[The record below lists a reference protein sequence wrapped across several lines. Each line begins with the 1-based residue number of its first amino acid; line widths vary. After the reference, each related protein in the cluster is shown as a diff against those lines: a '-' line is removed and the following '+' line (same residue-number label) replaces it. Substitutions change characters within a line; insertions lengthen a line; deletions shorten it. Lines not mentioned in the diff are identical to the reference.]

1 LGPMADE
8 TPTMR
13 RDADDCYAGRLYEP
27 TRLPFNWLPG
37 YYLSFAEL
45 SPDHEN
51 DIRELSRQGTV
62 IYALKDK
69 SQLDCL
75 ILRDLSYRKDIPRP
89 VFAHGVSMIL
99 WQPFAKAFRAA
110 SCWVYHLLF
119 RRKIL
124 RPNRTYLKRI
134 VKERKSA
141 VIYLR
146 NSGADVKKDPLI
158 QLLEAQREDDRPVI
172 IQPLLVSCG
181 PRKEKEVPLVD
192 VFFGEVENPGGLRK
206 LLTFIRY
213 HRRTSIRAVEPV
225 VLTASLKG
233 TEDKSLVDVSY
244 ELRRELIAR
253 IDREKKGITGP
264 VLKSRDEIMEE
275 TLKEERLVSFMRDL
289 AETSKK
295 KDRDLVKRAKRYLRE
310 IAAGYNEVY
319 VGVWDKFL
327 TWLWNDIY
335 DGIIVD
341 NEGMARIRCVSKDMP
356 LVIIPCHRSHVDYL
370 LLSYVFDKQK
380 IPLPFVAAGTNL
392 DFWPLGHIFR
402 KSGAFFIRRSFRGNL
417 LYREVLEKYIKT
429 LLKEGYPI
437 EFFIE
442 GGRSRTGKMV
452 MPKYGLL
459 SMVLQAYDEGV
470 GDDLAIIP
478 VFIGYDRVM
487 EEKAYLKELG
497 GAPKEQEK
505 PSAVIQSSKFLGK
518 RYGHVYVNIGEPIFL
533 KAFLASQEKPFREMN
548 VGERQSLY
556 REIGYDTMNRISKV
570 AVVTPSALVAAALL
584 CQYRRGLS
592 HEDLLDIVAE
602 FYDYLSFKHV
612 ALSTTFAQKE
622 RAINDAINIFIT
634 EGVVSKIGGEEEE
647 EDFEE
652 IVYSLADEKRPTLEY
667 YKNNILHFFLP
678 LAFAASSILSYRED
692 AIPLMNLMEDY
703 RFFKRVFRREFIFD
717 SRKDDAEEIR
727 EVLSYLY
734 GRRMIVGE
742 ERNGEAWIEAS
753 GRGRRALRP
762 FAGLIHNYIESYW
775 VVMRAAS
782 ALRKAPKSGKDFN
795 KLVLKM
801 GAKMFRKGE
810 VIRAEALSQ
819 ANYQSALN
827 VLRDEEILH
836 EVAGEE
842 KKELM
847 LYSLT
852 DNRNRIE
859 SLRQRLFRFL

>member
-1 LGPMADE
+1 MASEFPSMKEEADE
-8 TPTMR
+8 
-13 RDADDCYAGRLYEP
+13 CYAGRLYEP
-27 TRLPFNWLPG
+27 TLFPFYWLFG
-37 YYLSFAEL
+37 YYLSQAEL
-45 SPDHEN
+45 SLDHERN
-51 DIRELSRQGTV
+51 IQELSRKGTV
-62 IYALKDK
+62 IYALKHK

-75 ILRDLSYRKDIPRP
+75 ILRDLSFRKDIPRP
-89 VFAHGVSMIL
+89 VFAHGISMML
-99 WQPFAKAFRAA
+99 WQPFTRACRVIG
-110 SCWVYHLLF
+110 CWVYHLAS
-119 RRKIL
+119 RREIL
-124 RPNRTYLKRI
+124 RPNRAYLKKL
-134 VKERKSA
+134 VKKKRSA
-141 VIYLR
+141 IIYLR
-146 NSGADVKKDPLI
+146 NSGSDVKRDPLI
-158 QLLEAQREDDRPVI
+158 QLMEAQRDDDTPII

-181 PRKEKEVPLVD
+181 PRKEKEKPLLD
-192 VFFGEVENPGGLRK
+192 VFFGEVENPGSLRK
-206 LLTFIRY
+206 LLTFLRY
-213 HRRTSIRAVEPV
+213 HRRTSVLAVEPV
-225 VLTASLKG
+225 ILTASLKG
-233 TEDKSLVDVSY
+233 TEDMSLVDVSY
-244 ELRRELIAR
+244 ELRRELIDR

-264 VLKSRDEIMEE
+264 ILKSRDEIMEE
-275 TLKEERLVSFMRDL
+275 TLKEPKLVSFMKRL

-310 IAAGYNEVY
+310 IAADYNEVY
-319 VGVWDKFL
+319 VGIWDKVL

-335 DGIIVD
+335 DGVIID
-341 NEGMARIRCVSKDMP
+341 KEGMARIRCVSKDMP

-370 LLSYVFDKQK
+370 LLSYVFDKHN

-417 LYREVLEKYIKT
+417 LYREVLEKYLKT

-442 GGRSRTGKMV
+442 GGRSRTGKMI

-459 SMVLQAYDEGV
+459 SMVLQAYNEGIS
-470 GDDLAIIP
+470 DDLAIIP

-497 GAPKEQEK
+497 GAPKEREK
-505 PSAVIQSSKFLGK
+505 PTAVIQSSKFLGK
-518 RYGHVYVNIGEPIFL
+518 RYGHVYINIGDPLFL
-533 KAFLASQEKPFREMN
+533 KTFLAAQEKPFREMN
-548 VGERQSLY
+548 QGERQNLY
-556 REIGYDTMNRISKV
+556 REIGYETMNRISKV
-570 AVVTPSALVAAALL
+570 SVVTPYALVAAALL

-592 HEDLLDIVAE
+592 HEDLLDIVVE
-602 FYDYLSFKHV
+602 FYDYLSFNHV

-622 RAINDAINIFIT
+622 RAVNDAINLFISQ
-634 EGVVSKIGGEEEE
+634 GVISKIGGEEEE
-647 EDFEE
+647 EGFEE
-652 IVYSLADEKRPTLEY
+652 IVYSLEDEKRPTLEY

-678 LAFAASSILSYRED
+678 LSFAAASILSYRED

-703 RFFKRVFRREFIFD
+703 KFFKRVFRYEFIFD
-717 SRKDDAEEIR
+717 GQKDDAEEIR

-734 GRRMIVGE
+734 GRKMIIGE
-742 ERNGEAWIEAS
+742 ERNGEVWIEAS

-782 ALRKAPKSGKDFN
+782 SLRKEAKSEKDFN
-795 KLVLKM
+795 KRILKM

-819 ANYQSALN
+819 SNYQSALK
-827 VLRDEEILH
+827 VLRDSEILH
-836 EVAGEE
+836 EVTSEE
-842 KKELM
+842 KKDVT

-852 DNRNRIE
+852 DDRNRIE

>member
-1 LGPMADE
+1 MAPE
-8 TPTMR
+8 IPSMKPGE
-13 RDADDCYAGRLYEP
+13 DDCYAGRLYEP
-27 TRLPFNWLPG
+27 TRFPFYWFPG
-37 YYLSFAEL
+37 YYLSLAEL
-45 SPDHEN
+45 SPDHEKN
-51 DIRELSRQGTV
+51 IRELSRQGTV
-62 IYALKDK
+62 IYALKNK

-75 ILRDLSYRKDIPRP
+75 ILRDLTFRKDIPRP

-99 WQPFAKAFRAA
+99 WQPFERACRAA
-110 SCWVYHLLF
+110 FCWVYHLLF
-119 RRKIL
+119 RREIL
-124 RPNRTYLKRI
+124 RPNRTYLKKL
-134 VKERKSA
+134 VKEKKCA
-141 VIYLR
+141 IIYLR
-146 NSGADVKKDPLI
+146 NSGSDVKKDPLI
-158 QLLEAQREDDRPVI
+158 QLLEAQKDDDRPII

-181 PRKEKEVPLVD
+181 PRKEKEKPLLD
-192 VFFGEVENPGGLRK
+192 VFFGEVENPGSLRK

-213 HRRTSIRAVEPV
+213 HRRTSIQAVEPV
-225 VLTASLKG
+225 MLTASLKG
-233 TEDKSLVDVSY
+233 TEDMSLVDVSY

-264 VLKSRDEIMEE
+264 ILRSRDEVMEE
-275 TLKEERLVSFMRDL
+275 TLKEQQLVSFMKGL

-295 KDRDLVKRAKRYLRE
+295 KERDLVKRARRYLRE
-310 IAAGYNEVY
+310 IAADYNEVY
-319 VGVWDKFL
+319 VGIWDKCL

-335 DGIIVD
+335 DGVIVD
-341 NEGMARIRCVSKDMP
+341 KEGMARIRCVSKDMP

-370 LLSYVFDKQK
+370 LLSYVFDKHS

-392 DFWPLGHIFR
+392 DFWPLGHVFR

-417 LYREVLEKYIKT
+417 LYREVLEKYLKT

-470 GDDLAIIP
+470 SDDLAIIP

-505 PSAVIQSSKFLGK
+505 PTSVIQGSKFLGK
-518 RYGHVYVNIGEPIFL
+518 RYGHVYVNIGDPLFL
-533 KAFLASQEKPFREMN
+533 KAFLAAQEKPYREMN

-556 REIGYDTMNRISKV
+556 RDIGYETMNRISKV

-592 HEDLLDIVAE
+592 HEDLLDIIAE

-634 EGVVSKIGGEEEE
+634 QGVVSKIGGEEEE
-647 EDFEE
+647 EGFEE
-652 IVYSLADEKRPTLEY
+652 IVYSLEDEKRPTLEY

-703 RFFKRVFRREFIFD
+703 KFFKRVFRREFIFD
-717 SRKDDAEEIR
+717 SQKDNAEEIR

-734 GRRMIVGE
+734 GRRMVIGE
-742 ERNGEAWIEAS
+742 ERNGEAWIEVS

-782 ALRKAPKSGKDFN
+782 VLRKEPKSGKDFN
-795 KLVLKM
+795 KLIQRM

-819 ANYQSALN
+819 ANYESALK
-827 VLRDEEILH
+827 VLRDDEILH
-836 EVAGEE
+836 EVASEE
-842 KKELM
+842 KKDTW

>member
-1 LGPMADE
+1 MASEFPSMKQEADE
-8 TPTMR
+8 
-13 RDADDCYAGRLYEP
+13 CSAGRLYEP
-27 TRLPFNWLPG
+27 TLFPFHWLFG
-37 YYLSFAEL
+37 YHLSLAEL
-45 SPDHEN
+45 PPDHEKN
-51 DIRELSRQGTV
+51 IRELSRQGTV
-62 IYALKDK
+62 IYALKNK

-75 ILRDLSYRKDIPRP
+75 ILRDLSFRKDIPRP
-89 VFAHGVSMIL
+89 VFAHGVSMML
-99 WQPFAKAFRAA
+99 WQSLAR
-110 SCWVYHLLF
+110 SCRVVLCWVYHLVF

-124 RPNRTYLKRI
+124 RPNRTYLKKL
-134 VKERKSA
+134 VKEKKSA
-141 VIYLR
+141 IIYLR
-146 NSGADVKKDPLI
+146 NSGADVKRDPLI
-158 QLLEAQREDDRPVI
+158 QLLEAQKDDDSPVI

-181 PRKEKEVPLVD
+181 PRKEREKPLLD
-192 VFFGEVENPGGLRK
+192 VFFGEVENPGSLRK
-206 LLTFIRY
+206 LLTFLRY
-213 HRRTSIRAVEPV
+213 HRRTAVLAAEPAP
-225 VLTASLKG
+225 LADFLKE

-253 IDREKKGITGP
+253 IDREKKAIIGP
-264 VLKSRDEIMEE
+264 ILKSRDEIMEE
-275 TLKEERLVSFMRDL
+275 TLKEPRLISFMKRL

-295 KDRDLVKRAKRYLRE
+295 KEKDPVKRAKRYLRE
-310 IAAGYNEVY
+310 IAADYNEVY
-319 VGVWDKFL
+319 VGIWDKFL

-335 DGIIVD
+335 DGVIVD
-341 NEGMARIRCVSKDMP
+341 KEGMARIRCVSKDMP

-370 LLSYVFDKQK
+370 LLSYVFDKHN

-417 LYREVLEKYIKT
+417 FYREVLEKYLKT

-459 SMVLQAYDEGV
+459 SMVLQAYDEGIS
-470 GDDLAIIP
+470 DDLAIIP

-497 GAPKEQEK
+497 GAPKKQEK
-505 PSAVIQSSKFLGK
+505 TSAVIQSSKFLGK
-518 RYGHVYVNIGEPIFL
+518 RYGRVYVNIGDLLFL
-533 KAFLASQEKPFREMN
+533 MAFLAAQEKPFREMD
-548 VGERQSLY
+548 VAERQNLY
-556 REIGYDTMNRISKV
+556 REIGYETMNRISKV
-570 AVVTPSALVAAALL
+570 SIVTPYALVAAALL

-602 FYDYLSFKHV
+602 FYDYLSYSHV

-622 RAINDAINIFIT
+622 RAINDAINLFISQ
-634 EGVVSKIGGEEEE
+634 GVVSKIGGEEEE
-647 EDFEE
+647 EGFEE
-652 IVYSLADEKRPTLEY
+652 IVYSLEDEKRPTLEY

-678 LAFAASSILSYRED
+678 LSFAAASILSYRED

-703 RFFKRVFRREFIFD
+703 KFFKRIFRYEFIFD
-717 SRKDDAEEIR
+717 SQKDDAEEIR

-734 GRRMIVGE
+734 GRRMIIGE
-742 ERNGEAWIEAS
+742 ERNGEAWIEVS

-782 ALRKAPKSGKDFN
+782 SLRREAKPGKDFN
-795 KLVLKM
+795 KLITRM
-801 GAKMFRKGE
+801 GSKMFRKGE

-819 ANYQSALN
+819 ANYDSALKFFH
-827 VLRDEEILH
+827 DAEIIH
-836 EVAGEE
+836 EIAGEE
-842 KKELM
+842 KKDVT